1 MLATGKLSIEFGGLS
16 PDDYGVFAQTIK
28 RLPLPTLPKFDV
40 NKIIEIMA
48 TDKKVKDGK
57 INFVLLS
64 KIGETKI
71 VDSISK
77 EKFIEVLK

>member
-1 MLATGKLSIEFGGLS
+1 
-16 PDDYGVFAQTIK
+16 
-28 RLPLPTLPKFDV
+28 
-40 NKIIEIMA
+40 MA

-71 VDSISK
+71 VDSIST
-77 EKFIEVLK
+77 EKIIEVLKQI